1 MKNAASGVQ
10 TGKRQGSVIHSNDI
24 TNQGGNQV
32 FGIFERL
39 QDIAAM
45 IGAVTEAHMYNNEF
59 MVIEG
64 KVADGRKFRVSLAIE
79 KEEKKDAE

>member
-1 MKNAASGVQ
+1 M
-10 TGKRQGSVIHSNDI
+10 
-24 TNQGGNQV
+24 
-32 FGIFERL
+32 FGIFGRL

-45 IGAVTEAHMYNNEF
+45 IGEVTEAHMYHNDL

-64 KVADGRKFRVSLAIE
+64 KKVDGRKFRVSLFFE

>member
-1 MKNAASGVQ
+1 M
-10 TGKRQGSVIHSNDI
+10 
-24 TNQGGNQV
+24 
-32 FGIFERL
+32 

-45 IGAVTEAHMYNNEF
+45 IGEVTEAHMYHNDL

-64 KVADGRKFRVSLAIE
+64 KKVDGRKFRVSLSIE